1 MIHRRAFLGTLAGGL
16 LVAPLAAGAQQRAG
30 VARIGWLSQGSRTD
44 LATGSREAFRQGMR
58 ELGYVEGQNVVFEER
73 WAEGKA
79 ERLPNLA
86 AELVGRKVDVIVAGG
101 TLAPLAAMRATK
113 TIPIVLGA
121 AGAPVE
127 TGLVSSLAKP
137 GGNVT
142 GLSNLSADLTAK
154 RLQLLKEVVPG
165 VTRVAVLWNAANPVA
180 AVVMRETE
188 AAARTL
194 GLPVQ
199 SLEVRGPDDFER
211 ALPAAMSGGARAVF
225 VIDDPL
231 VFTARLRIADFAL
244 RNRLPMTA
252 FYRPF
257 AEAGGL
263 MSFGANLAD
272 LFHRAAIYVDKILR
286 GAKPGDLPIE
296 QPEKFEL
303 VINLKT
309 AKALGLT
316 IPQSLLLRAD
326 KVIE

>member
-1 MIHRRAFLGTLAGGL
+1 MIDRRAFIGSLAIGL
-16 LVAPLAAGAQQRAG
+16 LAAPLAAGAATGSGRPDS
-30 VARIGWLSQGSRTD
+30 WLSQGSPTD
-44 LATGSREAFRQGMR
+44 PATGSREAFRQGMR
-58 ELGYVEGQNVVFEER
+58 ELGYVEGQNIVFEER

-79 ERLPNLA
+79 ERLPSLA

-165 VTRVAVLWNAANPVA
+165 VTREAVLWNAANPVA

-188 AAARTL
+188 AAARRL

-199 SLEVRGPDDFER
+199 SLEVRGPDDFEK
-211 ALPAAMSGGARAVF
+211 ALPAAMSGGAGARASPARV
-225 VIDDPL
+225 PSL
-231 VFTARLRIADFAL
+231 VWR
-244 RNRLPMTA
+244 
-252 FYRPF
+252 
-257 AEAGGL
+257 
-263 MSFGANLAD
+263 
-272 LFHRAAIYVDKILR
+272 
-286 GAKPGDLPIE
+286 
-296 QPEKFEL
+296 
-303 VINLKT
+303 
-309 AKALGLT
+309 
-316 IPQSLLLRAD
+316 
-326 KVIE
+326 

>member
-1 MIHRRAFLGTLAGGL
+1 VIDRRAFIGSLAIGL
-16 LVAPLAAGAQQRAG
+16 LAAPLAAGAQQRAA
-30 VARIGWLSQGSRTD
+30 VARIGWLSQGSPTD
-44 LATGSREAFRQGMR
+44 PATGSREAFRQGMR
-58 ELGYVEGQNVVFEER
+58 ELGYVEGQNIVFEER

-79 ERLPNLA
+79 ERLPSLA

-188 AAARTL
+188 AAARRL

-199 SLEVRGPDDFER
+199 SLEVRGPDDFEK
-211 ALPAAMSGGARAVF
+211 ALPAAMSGGAGALF

-231 VFTARLRIADFAL
+231 VFTARLRIGDFAV

-296 QPEKFEL
+296 QPTKFEL

-316 IPQSLLLRAD
+316 IPQSLLQRAD
-326 KVIE
+326 QVIE

>member
-1 MIHRRAFLGTLAGGL
+1 MIDRRTFLTGTGVVLLA
-16 LVAPLAAGAQQRAG
+16 APLAVEARQAGE
-30 VARIGWLSQGSRTD
+30 VARIGWLSQVSPTES
-44 LATGSREAFRQGMR
+44 ATGSREAFRQGMR
-58 ELGYVEGQNVVFEER
+58 ELGYVEGQNIVFEER

-79 ERLPNLA
+79 ERLPDLA
-86 AELVGRKVDVIVAGG
+86 AELVSRKVDVIVAGG

-127 TGLVSSLAKP
+127 TGLVASLGKP

-154 RLQLLKEVVPG
+154 RLQLLKEVVPR

-188 AAARTL
+188 ATARTL
-194 GLPVQ
+194 GLSVQ
-199 SLEVRGPDDFER
+199 SLEVRGPDDFEK
-211 ALPAAMSGGARAVF
+211 ALRAAMSGGASALF

-231 VFTARLRIADFAL
+231 VFIARLRIADFAV

-272 LFHRAAIYVDKILR
+272 LFHRAAIYVDKILK
-286 GAKPGDLPIE
+286 GAKPADLPVE
-296 QPEKFEL
+296 QPTKFEL
-303 VINLKT
+303 IINLKT

-316 IPQSLLLRAD
+316 IPPSLLGRAD
-326 KVIE
+326 EVIQ